1 MGRRPSAL
9 PQQVAGST
17 TRLKSVQHAE
27 VGGILAGKRDKLG
40 ARRQQEAK
48 GNGAALFAAVG
59 VESVLGSG

>member
-1 MGRRPSAL
+1 VGRRPSAL

-48 GNGAALFAAVG
+48 GNGATSS
-59 VESVLGSG
+59 SVCGSRG